1 MYWGLLLG
9 RMWKSHPLIL
19 NARLQCRNFFNIF
32 LSLSNS
38 SSRSLAFGLDL
49 VQHALVDWRL
59 VELEAFI
66 GVQQTS
72 NNSELAAILQVP
84 LGLEVAR
91 ERVEI
96 VGRVD
101 GCFS

>member
-1 MYWGLLLG
+1 MYRDLLLG
-9 RMWKSHPLIL
+9 RTWKSHPLIL
-19 NARLQCRNFFNIF
+19 NARPQCRNFFSIF

-38 SSRSLAFGLDL
+38 SSGSLALGLDL
-49 VQHALVDWRL
+49 VQHTLVDWRL
-59 VELEAFI
+59 VELEAFV

-72 NNSELAAILQVP
+72 NDSELAAILQVP